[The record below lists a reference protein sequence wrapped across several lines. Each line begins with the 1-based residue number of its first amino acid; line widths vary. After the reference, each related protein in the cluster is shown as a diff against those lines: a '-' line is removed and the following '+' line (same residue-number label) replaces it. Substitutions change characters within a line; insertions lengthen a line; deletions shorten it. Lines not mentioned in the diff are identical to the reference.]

1 MDLFATDDNDRL
13 YRIGPVHVI
22 YTRCMISS
30 IGLAVATTR
39 PVACTDDSDNDNDE
53 IIWNQVL

>member
-1 MDLFATDDNDRL
+1 MDLFATDD
-13 YRIGPVHVI
+13 I